1 MKVMIHGEEY
11 DVVRPGVYSRNENGI
26 ELRVWVTG
34 DIIADRRKKMHL
46 SQDQLAEATGLNR
59 SSISRYES
67 GKAKKIPH
75 DVLEAI
81 AKRLNCTT
89 DYLTALTDDPNES
102 LSDSGY
108 DDQTLRAMAYYAR
121 LSPEQRNAIDL
132 TMKSML
138 KEE

>member
-11 DVVRPGVYSRNENGI
+11 DVVRPGVYSRNDNGI
-26 ELRVWVTG
+26 ELRVWSTG
-34 DIIADRRKKMHL
+34 DIIAARRKELRL
-46 SQDQLAEATGLNR
+46 SQEQLADATGLNR

-67 GKAKKIPH
+67 GKAKKIPYE
-75 DVLEAI
+75 VLKEI
-81 AKRLNCTT
+81 AKQLYCTT
-89 DYLTALTDDPNES
+89 DYLTAFTDDPNES
-102 LSDSGY
+102 LDHGY